1 MKNLPIG
8 YSSLSEMIN
17 GNTFYVDKTRH
28 IYEIASKGK
37 YYFLSRPRRFGKS
50 LTIDTL
56 KQLFLGEKALFKG
69 LYIEDKWDFDKT
81 FPVIHFSFGRS
92 KSVFSEESLLQWI
105 LRELSDTAKY
115 YGLELDTSK
124 HYDLQFDQLIKSLF
138 QKTKKRVVL
147 LVDEYDKPIL
157 DVITQSEEALR
168 NREILKGLYSV
179 IKDNDACLRFVFL
192 TGVSKFSKVSL
203 FSGLNNLEDISF
215 RAPFADLCGYTQDE
229 LESTFAEYLK
239 DVDLVKLKTWYN
251 GYNFDG
257 TEAQKVYNPFDIL
270 LFFSNGARYQSYWF
284 ETGTPSFLV
293 KLISQRRD
301 IIPDLENYKATPDS
315 LNSIDVNNTPIAA
328 LMLQSG
334 YLTVKEQFY
343 FGQDLWYRLGYPN
356 FEVKTAL
363 NRQLTKI
370 GITQEDATM
379 NQLAINNALLTDN
392 WQQFEKA
399 IASFY
404 SSIPYDYYVNTPLNR
419 YEGYYCA
426 IIYSYF
432 AALGYDVKL
441 EDNTSEGRIDMSIV
455 IPYKKVIIFEFKVS
469 HGENLAAKAVQQIV
483 SKNYAAKFT
492 HLELPIYQVGISFD
506 HNKRTINGFEV
517 LEQK

>member
-28 IYEIASKGK
+28 IHEIAAKGK

-56 KQLFLGEKALFKG
+56 KQLFLGKKVLFKG

-81 FPVIHFSFGRS
+81 HPVIHFSFGRS

-105 LRELSDTAKY
+105 LRELSDTAKH

-138 QKTKKRVVL
+138 EKTNKRVVL

-179 IKDNDACLRFVFL
+179 IKDNDTYLRFVFL

-203 FSGLNNLEDISF
+203 FSGLNNLKDISF
-215 RAPFADLCGYTQDE
+215 HHRYADLCGYTQDE
-229 LESTFAEYLK
+229 LESTFTECLEG
-239 DVDLVKLKTWYN
+239 VDLVKLKTWYN
-251 GYNFDG
+251 GYNFGG

-270 LFFSNGARYQSYWF
+270 LFFDNANNYQSYWF
-284 ETGTPSFLV
+284 ETGTPSFLLKV
-293 KLISQRRD
+293 IEHQRA
-301 IIPDLENYKATPDS
+301 IIPDLENYEAN
-315 LNSIDVNNTPIAA
+315 LNIINSIDVDNIPIAG
-328 LMLQSG
+328 LMLQTG
-334 YLTVKEQFY
+334 YLTIKDTIDY
-343 FGQDLWYRLGYPN
+343 GGLLWYRLGYPN
-356 FEVKTAL
+356 LEVRTSI
-363 NRQLTKI
+363 NQHFTKL
-370 GITQEDATM
+370 GTTTEHANA
-379 NQLAINNALLTDN
+379 NQLAINQALLTDN

-441 EDNTSEGRIDMSIV
+441 EDHTSEGRIDMSIV
-455 IPYKKVIIFEFKVS
+455 IPHKKVIIFEFKVS
-469 HGENLAAKAVQQIV
+469 HGENLAAKAVEQIV
-483 SKNYAAKFT
+483 SKNYASKFT

-517 LEQK
+517 LER

>member
-1 MKNLPIG
+1 MKKLPIG
-8 YSSLSEMIN
+8 YSTLAEMIN
-17 GNTFYVDKTRH
+17 GNTFYVDKTKH
-28 IYEIASKGK
+28 IHETTSQGK

-56 KQLFLGEKALFKG
+56 KQLFLGKHELFKG
-69 LYIEDKWDFDKT
+69 LYIEDKWDFNEV
-81 FPVIHFSFGRS
+81 FPVIHFSFGGS
-92 KSVFSEESLLQWI
+92 KAINSEKTLLEIIDQT
-105 LRELSDTAKY
+105 LLNTAKTY
-115 YGLELDTSK
+115 EVELPDLEYSA
-124 HYDLQFDQLIKSLF
+124 QFDTLIKALKHKYN
-138 QKTKKRVVL
+138 QRVVF

-157 DVITQSEEALR
+157 DVISESDQALR

-215 RAPFADLCGYTQDE
+215 QAQFADLCGYTQEE
-229 LESTFAEYLK
+229 LESTFGDYLH
-239 DVDLVKLKTWYN
+239 DVDLGKLKAWYN
-251 GYNFDG
+251 GYNFAG
-257 TEAQKVYNPFDIL
+257 SEKQKVYNPFDIL
-270 LFFSNGARYQSYWF
+270 LFFRNQQYQSYWF
-284 ETGTPSFLV
+284 ETGTPTFLI
-293 KLISQRRD
+293 KLISKRRD
-301 IIPDLENYKATPDS
+301 IIPKLENYEATPDA
-315 LNSIDVNNTPIAA
+315 LNSIDVNNIPIAA

-334 YLTVKEQFY
+334 YLTIKEQFY

-370 GITQEDATM
+370 GITQEDATA
-379 NQLAINNALLTDN
+379 NQLAINRALLSDD
-392 WQQFEKA
+392 WQQFAKA
-399 IASFY
+399 IQSFY
-404 SSIPYDYYVNTPLNR
+404 SSIPYDYYTKTPLHR

-441 EDNTSEGRIDMSIV
+441 GDHTSEGRIDMSI
-455 IPYKKVIIFEFKVS
+455 IITGKKVIIFEFKVS
-469 HGENLAAKAVQQIV
+469 QGEDLAAKAVQQIIDK
-483 SKNYAAKFT
+483 SYALKFT

-506 HNKRTINGFEV
+506 SNLRTINGFEV
-517 LEQK
+517 IEK

>member
-1 MKNLPIG
+1 MKKLPIG
-8 YSSLSEMIN
+8 YSTLEKMRQPNMI
-17 GNTFYVDKTRH
+17 YVDKTKH
-28 IYEIASKGK
+28 LLNLIEQDA

-56 KQLFLGEKALFKG
+56 KQLFLGKRELFKG
-69 LYIEDKWDFDKT
+69 LYIEDKWDFNEI

-92 KSVFSEESLLQWI
+92 KAVFSEESLLQWI
-105 LRELSDTAKY
+105 SRELSDNAKRY
-115 YGLELDTSK
+115 NVELDTSM
-124 HYDLQFDQLIKSLF
+124 HYDLQLDQLIKTLY
-138 QKTKKRVVL
+138 QKYNQRVVF

-157 DVITQSEEALR
+157 DVISESDKALR

-192 TGVSKFSKVSL
+192 TGVSKFSKVSI

-215 RAPFADLCGYTQDE
+215 QARFADLCGYTQEE
-229 LESTFAEYLK
+229 LENTFDDYLPN
-239 DVDLVKLKTWYN
+239 VDLGKLKAWYN
-251 GYNFDG
+251 GYNFAG
-257 TEAQKVYNPFDIL
+257 SEKQKVYNPFDIL
-270 LFFSNGARYQSYWF
+270 LFFRNQQYQSYWF
-284 ETGTPSFLV
+284 ETGTPTFLI
-293 KLISQRRD
+293 KLISKRRD
-301 IIPDLENYKATPDS
+301 IIPELENYEATPDA
-315 LNSIDVNNTPIAA
+315 LNSIDVNNIPIAA

-334 YLTVKEQFY
+334 YLTIKEQFY

-370 GITQEDATM
+370 GLTQEDATA
-379 NQLAINNALLTDN
+379 NQLAINRALLSDD
-392 WQQFEKA
+392 WGQFAKA
-399 IASFY
+399 IQSFY
-404 SSIPYDYYVNTPLNR
+404 SSIPYDYYSKTPLHR

-441 EDNTSEGRIDMSIV
+441 EDHTSEGRIDMSI
-455 IPYKKVIIFEFKVS
+455 IITGKKVIIFEFKVS
-469 HGENLAAKAVQQIV
+469 QGGDLAAKAVQQIID
-483 SKNYAAKFT
+483 KNYALKFT

-506 HNKRTINGFEV
+506 YNLRTINGFEV
-517 LEQK
+517 IER

>member
-1 MKNLPIG
+1 M
-8 YSSLSEMIN
+8 
-17 GNTFYVDKTRH
+17 
-28 IYEIASKGK
+28 
-37 YYFLSRPRRFGKS
+37 
-50 LTIDTL
+50 
-56 KQLFLGEKALFKG
+56 
-69 LYIEDKWDFDKT
+69 
-81 FPVIHFSFGRS
+81 
-92 KSVFSEESLLQWI
+92 
-105 LRELSDTAKY
+105 
-115 YGLELDTSK
+115 
-124 HYDLQFDQLIKSLF
+124 
-138 QKTKKRVVL
+138 
-147 LVDEYDKPIL
+147 
-157 DVITQSEEALR
+157 
-168 NREILKGLYSV
+168 
-179 IKDNDACLRFVFL
+179 
-192 TGVSKFSKVSL
+192 
-203 FSGLNNLEDISF
+203 
-215 RAPFADLCGYTQDE
+215 
-229 LESTFAEYLK
+229 
-239 DVDLVKLKTWYN
+239 
-251 GYNFDG
+251 
-257 TEAQKVYNPFDIL
+257 
-270 LFFSNGARYQSYWF
+270 
-284 ETGTPSFLV
+284 
-293 KLISQRRD
+293 
-301 IIPDLENYKATPDS
+301 ENYKATPDS